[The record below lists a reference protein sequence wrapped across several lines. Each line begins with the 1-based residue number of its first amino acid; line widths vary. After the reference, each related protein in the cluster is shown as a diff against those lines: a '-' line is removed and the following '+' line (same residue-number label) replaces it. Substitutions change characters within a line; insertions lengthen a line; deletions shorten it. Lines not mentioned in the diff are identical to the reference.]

1 MGQALSPEPLT
12 DSAEFAKFYAER
24 FESPEAD
31 STRVMTLE
39 LRKSFGGLYYRRFL
53 TGHSGTG
60 KSTELT
66 RLARNLKDRFEFL
79 RLSAQR
85 ELSPFSA
92 QPFDILDVMAALL
105 VGRVQELELE
115 IDGKLIER
123 VHGWFAEVLETA
135 TEIRSGE
142 AGAEVEAG
150 FSLAALVGLGAK
162 VRGRTR
168 FSSGRQKEVVQ
179 RRLQRLPELTGLC
192 NELFLSCNRQL
203 KEKHGKEWVF
213 LIEDLDK
220 KSVPEDIL
228 DTIFVSYSNIWS
240 DLQTHLICTVPLWLA
255 FGERGAR
262 LAVRRRALVDIPVFD
277 AHHQRYEPGR
287 KILRG
292 ILDKRVD
299 PGLFEEGIQDALIQ
313 AAGGNIRDMFH
324 LTAEAALLAEI
335 AGQQRIGKPQAD
347 RATNLLR
354 NEYLQRLGETEA
366 ANEIPY
372 ETKAAKLVEVYKEGS
387 SRRLVQ
393 DPMLYRLL
401 ASRVVH
407 EYNDTY
413 WYGLPPLVVD
423 ILIQQGK
430 LKDSDKGGL
439 ELD

>member
-1 MGQALSPEPLT
+1 
-12 DSAEFAKFYAER
+12 
-24 FESPEAD
+24 
-31 STRVMTLE
+31 MTLE

-66 RLARNLKDRFEFL
+66 RLARNLEDRFEFL

-105 VGRVQELELE
+105 VERVQELELE
-115 IDGKLIER
+115 IDGKLLER

-240 DLQTHLICTVPLWLA
+240 DLQTHLICTIPLWLA

-292 ILDKRVD
+292 ILDKRLIPGFSRRNSGRAD
-299 PGLFEEGIQDALIQ
+299 PGGRRQYPGHVPPDGGSS
-313 AAGGNIRDMFH
+313 AAG
-324 LTAEAALLAEI
+324 
-335 AGQQRIGKPQAD
+335 
-347 RATNLLR
+347 
-354 NEYLQRLGETEA
+354 
-366 ANEIPY
+366 
-372 ETKAAKLVEVYKEGS
+372 
-387 SRRLVQ
+387 
-393 DPMLYRLL
+393 
-401 ASRVVH
+401 
-407 EYNDTY
+407 
-413 WYGLPPLVVD
+413 
-423 ILIQQGK
+423 
-430 LKDSDKGGL
+430 
-439 ELD
+439 